1 MESVSIAILVLGWP
15 VFNLDDG
22 RAEKASIGFSVM
34 VITLGKF
41 SNRYVGYQYK

>member
-1 MESVSIAILVLGWP
+1 MESVSIAILALGWP

-22 RAEKASIGFSVM
+22 RAEKSSIGSIFM

-41 SNRYVGYQYK
+41 SNRYIGYLYK